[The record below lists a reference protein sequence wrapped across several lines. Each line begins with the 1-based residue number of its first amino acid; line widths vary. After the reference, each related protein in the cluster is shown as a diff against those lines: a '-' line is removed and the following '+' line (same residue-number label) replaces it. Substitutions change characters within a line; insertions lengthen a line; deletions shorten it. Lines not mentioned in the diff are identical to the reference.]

1 MTPSAPLIRY
11 PDGELAQVGTDVYDG
26 CALAIGQ
33 GLLRASFEPAE
44 PLGISFGPLARLEG
58 RGCEVIEVEPGG
70 LAREDV
76 GELVGL
82 LRGEGVAAGE
92 GRSHL

>member
-1 MTPSAPLIRY
+1 MF
-11 PDGELAQVGTDVYDG
+11 DG

-33 GLLRASFEPAE
+33 GLLRTSFVPSE

-70 LAREDV
+70 AAERLGVRESMVIATDCAPLIV
-76 GELVGL
+76 PLMTSPMASL
-82 LRGEGVAAGE
+82 MATLMT
-92 GRSHL
+92 SDDL